1 MPHGKGSG
9 LLDGVRTEPSGPRR
23 AYPLR
28 AAFAGVLLFAV
39 GVAIGVS
46 LLRTHLQD
54 RERLREWSRAD
65 GTVIELLTRR
75 SVEGEVTVPLIAF
88 TSAAGDRVSFT
99 AGTDVKG
106 SGVYINAPMKVLY
119 RPENPQEAVIDPAG
133 RRRLRNVLAGAAAL
147 LLMALGGHVAW
158 YASRWENKT
167 A

>member
-1 MPHGKGSG
+1 MA
-9 LLDGVRTEPSGPRR
+9 

-28 AAFAGVLLFAV
+28 AAFSGVLLFAI

-54 RERLREWSRAD
+54 RERLSEWSRAD
-65 GTVIELLTRR
+65 GTVIELLKRR
-75 SVEGEVTVPLIAF
+75 SAEGEVTVPLIAF
-88 TSAAGDRVSFT
+88 TSASGDRVSFT

-119 RPENPQEAVIDPAG
+119 RAANPQEALIDNSS
-133 RRRLRNVLAGAAAL
+133 RRWVRNGLGAAAAVV
-147 LLMALGGHVAW
+147 LMVLGGYVAW

>member
-1 MPHGKGSG
+1 MP
-9 LLDGVRTEPSGPRR
+9 

-28 AAFAGVLLFAV
+28 AALAGVLLFAI

-75 SVEGEVTVPLIAF
+75 SVEGDVTVPLIAF
-88 TSAAGDRVSFT
+88 TSASGDRVSFT

-106 SGVYINAPMKVLY
+106 SGFYINAPMKVLY
-119 RPENPQEAVIDPAG
+119 RAANPQEAVIDPAA
-133 RRRLRNVLAGAAAL
+133 RRWTRNALAGLAAL
-147 LLMALGGHVAW
+147 ILMGLGGHVAW
-158 YASRWENKT
+158 YASRWEEKSV
-167 A
+167 